1 VGLSVEKWPLSD
13 LTLEITN
20 YCLLD
25 CMHCSSES
33 SRQHSE
39 DLPLRIIRKVVSDF
53 AGLGGKTLEI
63 SGGEPL
69 CRKELPEIIRHAR
82 GMGLETCLFSCGVFH
97 PTQLTTGKDG
107 LRRKVKE
114 LKQLGIDRVFVTL
127 HGPNK
132 EYHNQISRRPSFER
146 TSRFIREL
154 VREGIFVG
162 VHFVPVRMNF
172 DSIDDL
178 VRYCEYLHVNEVA
191 LLRFVPQGRGK
202 NHARMLKLTEEETY
216 QLANL
221 LNVEKNKKDG
231 IVRVGSHLDFTFF
244 FDKRHKPKPCAA
256 GISKC
261 LVTSGGKVFPCAVF
275 KGLKEFVAGDVM
287 KTSLGSI
294 WMGSE
299 AFRLLR
305 EFDDRRLKGLC
316 KSCGFRSRCR
326 GRCPA
331 QRYYESHDL
340 YQGPDP
346 YCPKPEF
353 DRILS

>member
-1 VGLSVEKWPLSD
+1 MGLSAGRWPLDD

-39 DLPLRIIRKVVSDF
+39 ALPLRTVKRVVTDF
-53 AGLGGKTLEI
+53 AELGGKTLEI

-69 CRKELPEIIRHAR
+69 CRKDLPEIVRHAKELD
-82 GMGLETCLFSCGVFH
+82 LETWLFSCGVFH
-97 PTQLTTGKDG
+97 LSQLTTGKDG
-107 LRRKVKE
+107 LRLKVKE
-114 LKQLGIDRVFVTL
+114 LKRLGIGKVFVTL
-127 HGPNK
+127 HGSNE
-132 EYHNQISRRPSFER
+132 EYHNQISRRPSFGR

-154 VREGIFVG
+154 VSEGVFVG
-162 VHFVPVRMNF
+162 VHFVPVHANF
-172 DSIDDL
+172 DNIDDL
-178 VRYCEYLHVNEVA
+178 VRYCEHLRVKEVA

-202 NHARMLKLTEEETY
+202 KNAKLLRLTQEETL

-221 LNVEKNKKDG
+221 LNDEKNTENS

-244 FDKRHKPKPCAA
+244 FDKKHKPKPCTA

-275 KGLKEFVAGDVM
+275 KGLKEFVAGDVT
-287 KTSLGSI
+287 KASLANI
-294 WMGSE
+294 WTDSE
-299 AFRLLR
+299 AFERLR
-305 EFDDRRLKGLC
+305 EFDHMRLKGLC
-316 KSCGFRSRCR
+316 KPCEFRSRCR

-331 QRYYESHDL
+331 QRYYQSHDL

-346 YCPKPEF
+346 YCPKPALDLF
-353 DRILS
+353 QG